1 VTRLRED
8 PELVLPEPPP
18 SIPRLEGLQAGLAVA
33 GPAGRGR
40 LFVEGER
47 TAVHAAQRHPAG
59 TIRIGAP
66 AVGPLRVELGS
77 AANVVVS
84 PGSARREWA
93 GPEGTVLE
101 TIIAASTLPLVAIQ
115 WAFGGAWR
123 PREITLGILAPDDR
137 ISYRVGPDS
146 VVIRA
151 GEEEVAVGL
160 SPRPARL
167 EIAEEGASG
176 ASLRIGP
183 APGSAGAGALT
194 LIVAAGSASR
204 VKAAFGAAAHLPA
217 QARLAWDGPHAEGLS
232 VSTGVSE
239 VDDGV
244 AWARWRLRGALS
256 RHAESPVSDIGAR
269 DAPDPF
275 WAALASVGI
284 GDSPSAALGLE
295 AIRGLDHERSAFLA
309 AAIARTFGDARPA
322 VEIARGLVSVEAEA
336 DDGTRRAALT
346 ALAHALHGSAS
357 TALLSSLR
365 AAASRPEREA
375 RRLPMA
381 GRAPAAV
388 SAGAWLMSLLEGEP
402 ASPVPARSDEA
413 ESLLYA
419 LPSLFRSDPD
429 RAWGE
434 WRRRI
439 AEGLADGPAGPGT
452 WDDLDVAGPI
462 LVPIT
467 AALLLSL
474 SAGLLGLSPDAR
486 LGRVRIGPRLPSH
499 LSYFRADGIT
509 AGTTRLSLIHE
520 REGAMH
526 RYTLEPASAA
536 VPPSVVFEPAVPG
549 RVREIRVDGRP
560 AELDA
565 RADGDRTIV
574 PLQIPVDASRTVE
587 IVTD

>member
-1 VTRLRED
+1 V
-8 PELVLPEPPP
+8 
-18 SIPRLEGLQAGLAVA
+18 
-33 GPAGRGR
+33 
-40 LFVEGER
+40 
-47 TAVHAAQRHPAG
+47 G
-59 TIRIGAP
+59 TIRIGAH
-66 AVGPLRVELGS
+66 AVGPLRVALGS

-84 PGSARREWA
+84 PGSARREWV
-93 GPEGTVLE
+93 GPGGTVLE
-101 TIIAASTLPLVAIQ
+101 TITAASTLPLVAIQ
-115 WAFGGAWR
+115 WTFAGAWR
-123 PREITLGILAPDDR
+123 PEEITLGILAPDDR
-137 ISYRVGPDS
+137 ISYRLGPDS
-146 VVIRA
+146 VVIRT
-151 GEEEVAVGL
+151 GEEEVAVGV

-167 EIAEEGASG
+167 EISEEGASG
-176 ASLRIGP
+176 ALLRIRP
-183 APGSAGAGALT
+183 APGADCPGALT
-194 LIVAAGSASR
+194 VIVAAGPASR
-204 VKAAFGAAAHLPA
+204 MKAAFGAAAHLPA
-217 QARLAWDGPHAEGLS
+217 QARLAWDGPHEEGLS

-256 RHAESPVSDIGAR
+256 RYSASPLSDVAAR
-269 DAPDPF
+269 DTPDPF

-295 AIRGLDHERSAFLA
+295 AIRGVDGERSAFLA
-309 AAIARTFGDARPA
+309 AAVARTFGDARPA
-322 VEIARGLVSVEAEA
+322 VEIARGLVRVDGEA
-336 DDGTRRAALT
+336 DEGMRRAALT
-346 ALAHALHGSAS
+346 TLADALHGSAS

-365 AAASRPEREA
+365 AAASSPAREA

-402 ASPVPARSDEA
+402 ASPAPARVGEG

-434 WRRRI
+434 WRGRI

-452 WDDLDVAGPI
+452 WDDLENPGTI

-467 AALLLSL
+467 AALLSSL
-474 SAGLLGLSPDAR
+474 ARGLLGLSPDAR

-499 LSYFRADGIT
+499 LTRFRADGIT
-509 AGTTRLSLIHE
+509 AGATRLSLIHE
-520 REGAMH
+520 REGDTH
-526 RYTLEPASAA
+526 RFTLEPAAAA

-549 RVREIRVDGRP
+549 RVREVRVDGRP
-560 AELDA
+560 ADLDT
-565 RADGDRTIV
+565 RPDGDRTIV
-574 PLQIPVDASRTVE
+574 PLQVPVDAPRTVE

>member
-1 VTRLRED
+1 M
-8 PELVLPEPPP
+8 
-18 SIPRLEGLQAGLAVA
+18 EGLQAGLAVA
-33 GPAGRGR
+33 GPAGPGR

-47 TAVHAAQRHPAG
+47 TAVHAAQRHPVG
-59 TIRIGAP
+59 TIRIGAR

-77 AANVVVS
+77 AANVVGS
-84 PGSARREWA
+84 PGSARREWV
-93 GPEGTVLE
+93 GPEGTALE
-101 TIIAASTLPLVAIQ
+101 TIIAASTLPLVVIQ
-115 WAFGGAWR
+115 WAFGSAWR
-123 PREITLGILAPDDR
+123 PEEITLGIPALDDR
-137 ISYRVGPDS
+137 ISYRIGPDS

-151 GEEEVAVGL
+151 GEEEVAVGV

-167 EIAEEGASG
+167 EIGEEGASG
-176 ASLRIGP
+176 TSLKIRP
-183 APGSAGAGALT
+183 APGSDSPGALT
-194 LIVAAGSASR
+194 LIVAAGPASR
-204 VKAAFGAAAHLPA
+204 VQAAFGAAAHLPA

-232 VSTGVSE
+232 VSTEVSE

-256 RHAESPVSDIGAR
+256 RCAESLPSDVAAP
-269 DAPDPF
+269 DTPDPF

-295 AIRGLDHERSAFLA
+295 AIRGVDHERSAFLA

-322 VEIARGLVSVEAEA
+322 VEIARSLVSVEGEA
-336 DDGTRRAALT
+336 DDGMRRAALT
-346 ALAHALHGSAS
+346 ALADALHGSAS

-388 SAGAWLMSLLEGEP
+388 SAGAWLTSLLEGEP
-402 ASPVPARSDEA
+402 ASPVPTPLDEA
-413 ESLLYA
+413 EALLYT

-434 WRRRI
+434 WRGRI

-452 WDDLDVAGPI
+452 WDDLEIAGTI
-462 LVPIT
+462 LVPNT
-467 AALLLSL
+467 AALLSSL
-474 SAGLLGLSPDAR
+474 SGGLLGLSPDAR

-499 LSYFRADGIT
+499 LTRFRADGIT
-509 AGTTRLSLIHE
+509 AGATRLSLIHE
-520 REGAMH
+520 REGDTH
-526 RYTLEPASAA
+526 RFTLEPAAAA

-549 RVREIRVDGRP
+549 RVREVRIDGRP

-565 RADGDRTIV
+565 RQDGDRTIV
-574 PLQIPVDASRTVE
+574 PLQIPVDAPRTVE